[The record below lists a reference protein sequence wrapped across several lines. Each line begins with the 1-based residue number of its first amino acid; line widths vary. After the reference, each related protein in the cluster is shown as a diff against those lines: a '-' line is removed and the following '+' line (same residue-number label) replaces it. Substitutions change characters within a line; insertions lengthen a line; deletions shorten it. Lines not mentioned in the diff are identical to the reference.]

1 MIQEAKSRTKRE
13 DYPNV
18 DFIEASAESLPFT
31 ADHSVDMIV
40 AGQAAHWFDFPK
52 FFTEMK

>member
-31 ADHSVDMIV
+31 ADHSVDMIF